1 MKTVKRIAILLC
13 IAAFLIPMAALPV
26 GAEVHEYEYVRGD
39 ANSDGQ
45 VDIRDVTMVQRV
57 ISELENDP
65 NSVVE
70 RNCDVDDDGLS
81 ITDGTCMQRYLAE
94 FADPY
99 SIGKLFTYEDYELPF
114 IHV

>member
-1 MKTVKRIAILLC
+1 MIKTVKRIAILLC

-26 GAEVHEYEYVRGD
+26 GAAVYEYVRGD

-65 NSVVE
+65 KGVVE
-70 RNCDVDDDGLS
+70 RNCDVNGDGLS
-81 ITDGTCMQRYLAE
+81 ITDVTCMQRYLAE
-94 FADPY
+94 FTDPY
-99 SIGKLFTYEDYELPF
+99 SIGKPDRDKYELPF
-114 IHV
+114 IPVK